1 VSEWGQW
8 YNSVKIHVYFQKKDD
23 ESSVRTIILTLP
35 IDKNPVFN
43 EHLAWV
49 DQMEVLNP
57 AVLNCLFEGLSNL
70 DTKRYEAVS
79 WTLHTEC

>member
-43 EHLAWV
+43 EHLAW
-49 DQMEVLNP
+49 
-57 AVLNCLFEGLSNL
+57 
-70 DTKRYEAVS
+70 
-79 WTLHTEC
+79 